1 MSGKNFPA
9 PFEFGVRVKG
19 DTFTDRVV
27 ETARLKANFEQ
38 GVNTILIS
46 PRRMG
51 KTSLVEKAIEL
62 ALSDTIKIA
71 KFDALKCSS
80 QEEFLSAFATAVIKA
95 TSTRFEVWM
104 EMCRRFLSRFVPK
117 ISVGTDPVNS
127 FSVSFEL
134 KNVRSK
140 AEEIL
145 NLPEEIA
152 TAQDIRVVVCIDE
165 FQQIAEFDDALGFQ
179 RLLRSVWQ
187 LQSRV
192 SYCLYGSRK
201 SSMELLFGSHNYP
214 FYRFGDIMYLKR
226 ILRKDWVEYIC
237 ARFAK
242 TGKSITEELA
252 GEVADAVENYPAYV
266 QQLAW
271 YLWLCTEESADG
283 QALDTA
289 KAMMLDA
296 YEPMFA
302 AQVSGLTMRQKNFL
316 LAVTRG
322 VQKGLSTQA
331 VIDEYGLGNSAG
343 VVRVKK
349 SLMEKDL
356 IDVDALAGISIA
368 DPVFKLWL
376 KTRFW
381 AD

>member
-19 DTFTDRVV
+19 DTFTDRVE

-51 KTSLVEKAIEL
+51 KTSLVERAMEL
-62 ALSDTIKIA
+62 AQSDTIKIA

-152 TAQDIRVVVCIDE
+152 AAQDIRVVVCIDE
-165 FQQIAEFDDALGFQ
+165 FQQIGEFDDALGFQ

-226 ILRKDWVEYIC
+226 IPRKDWVEYIC

-252 GEVADAVENYPAYV
+252 GEVADTVENYPAYV

-271 YLWLCTEESADG
+271 YLWLCTEESADA
-283 QALDTA
+283 QALDAA

-302 AQVSGLTMRQKNFL
+302 AQVSSLTMRQKNFL
-316 LAVTRG
+316 LALTRG

-331 VIDEYGLGNSAG
+331 VIETYGLGNSAG